1 MLIWMENHPIKCLIW
16 IGYYIFFIFEMFIIL
31 VILSVNVVKKKC
43 NCKFTLEVLNTF
55 LLKRI
60 SSTASMTPPMK
71 FNETGSL
78 TGAYPLDGK
87 LAIFSATIASF
98 STSLFWTRWFL
109 YAMTLLKLFR
119 SYSKNLYFELISY
132 SITLKNAYSV
142 TFLFL
147 MSWFKYSWNAFMSPQ

>member
-1 MLIWMENHPIKCLIW
+1 MPIWKEITLLMLNLNWLLFFHIWNVHYSSYFIS
-16 IGYYIFFIFEMFIIL
+16 IF
-31 VILSVNVVKKKC
+31 VNNC
-43 NCKFTLEVLNTF
+43 NCYFTLEVLNTF

-78 TGAYPLDGK
+78 IGAYPLDGR
-87 LAIFSATIASF
+87 LAIFSAIIASF

-109 YAMTLLKLFR
+109 YAMTLLKLF
-119 SYSKNLYFELISY
+119 SNYSKNLYFELISY